1 MNSICAYLCIS
12 MHIYASNAFAFY
24 TVLDSRPSLL
34 KHSKVS
40 RQTQSPLAMLC
51 CFSLLVQS
59 LYSQERPRILDPGIG
74 EVQDQGH
81 SWTCIQPK
89 EESAKVPERHGML
102 REFGGV
108 TFSKIWSDES
118 RNVTSKIKTTIS
130 GKTKRKRDCWLLR
143 THHQGT
149 PAFPGCW

>member
-1 MNSICAYLCIS
+1 MNSICAYLCTS

-24 TVLDSRPSLL
+24 TVLDSQPSLL

-40 RQTQSPLAMLC
+40 TQTQSPLAMLC

-81 SWTCIQPK
+81 S
-89 EESAKVPERHGML
+89 
-102 REFGGV
+102 
-108 TFSKIWSDES
+108 
-118 RNVTSKIKTTIS
+118 
-130 GKTKRKRDCWLLR
+130 
-143 THHQGT
+143 
-149 PAFPGCW
+149 